1 MKQRTYDKIY
11 LTYWNIDK
19 YIKQARKHD
28 KVNGIAISP
37 KDIELA
43 VTDRTYI
50 KKVLNDIGAAGLY
63 QYHTYEEQLI
73 TINRLYKRYKL
84 DLDIHPQYTPPNV
97 EANG

>member
-19 YIKQARKHD
+19 YIKQVKKWD

-37 KDIELA
+37 KDIKRA
-43 VTDRTYI
+43 VSERTYV

-63 QYHTYEEQLI
+63 QYRTYEEQLI
-73 TINRLYKRYKL
+73 TMNRLYKRYKI
-84 DLDIHPQYTPPNV
+84 DLEIHPQYQTPKIST
-97 EANG
+97 NG

>member
-19 YIKQARKHD
+19 YIKQVKKWD

-37 KDIELA
+37 KDIKLA
-43 VTDRTYI
+43 VSNRTYI
-50 KKVLNDIGAAGLY
+50 KRVLTDIGAAGLY
-63 QYHTYEEQLI
+63 QYRTYEAQLR
-73 TINRLYKRYKL
+73 TMNRLYKRYKL

>member
-19 YIKQARKHD
+19 YIKQVKKWD

-37 KDIELA
+37 KDIKRA
-43 VTDRTYI
+43 VSERTYV

-63 QYHTYEEQLI
+63 QYRTYEEQLI
-73 TINRLYKRYKL
+73 TMNRLYKRYKINL
-84 DLDIHPQYTPPNV
+84 EIHPQYTPPNV
-97 EANG
+97 GANG